1 MYFLFSLIAIFAFI
15 SVYFFFK
22 AENLHR
28 KLMLAKKEA
37 KVIKKESKSI
47 NDSMGIVANRNQ
59 EFIKSRFEKLKNN
72 NSNDE
77 SLLLLTPIFN
87 HYAIIMRESLKGRG
101 KLHKITEKCYETNES
116 GSYKKLTSYI
126 ATTTPEI
133 KRMWSSNNINGYV
146 SFVETLLIEH
156 EKNQLTV
163 NAC

>member
-1 MYFLFSLIAIFAFI
+1 MYFLLSLIAIFAFI

-22 AENLHR
+22 AENLNR
-28 KLMLAKKEA
+28 KLVLAKKEA
-37 KVIKKESKSI
+37 NVIKKESKSI
-47 NDSMGIVANRNQ
+47 SDSMGVVANRNQ

-72 NSNDE
+72 NNDE
-77 SLLLLTPIFN
+77 SLQLLTPIFN

-126 ATTTPEI
+126 STTNPEI

-156 EKNQLTV
+156 EKKQLV
-163 NAC
+163 PN